1 MYFNRNKPK
10 ISIADKPWKEG
21 TLLIRSMIDK
31 LVKKYLQ
38 LGVTGLTVFID
49 TNPAFSVYTELA
61 VAAADKLITPVNADG
76 FSRAAVNAMLANVY
90 GYDFNPSYED
100 DCFRYFFIDI

>member
-1 MYFNRNKPK
+1 
-10 ISIADKPWKEG
+10 
-21 TLLIRSMIDK
+21 MIDK
-31 LVKKYLQ
+31 LAKKYAKLN
-38 LGVTGLTVFID
+38 VTGLTVFID

-61 VAAADKLITPVNADG
+61 VAAADKLITPVNSDD

-100 DCFRYFFIDI
+100 VCFRYLLLTDMNFTFKFIF